1 MREPYPSLFKY
12 PHQIPTHHTVD
23 KLPVDELQE
32 LDKRIEAKA
41 KLEKRKKGKAKKKTK
56 PETSEK
62 GESQLQ
68 IPVVE
73 PQEVD
78 RNIQPE
84 TPPQTPTM
92 PRGDR
97 RNDRNNDD
105 DGGQNGSLLEIFP
118 NLREKVNN
126 HIHTSWNL
134 RITW

>member
-1 MREPYPSLFKY
+1 MFEY

-23 KLPVDELQE
+23 DLPADELQE

-41 KLEKRKKGKAKKKTK
+41 KQEKGKKGKAKKKTK

-62 GESQLQ
+62 GSQKGEPQLQ

-73 PQEVD
+73 PQKVD

-84 TPPQTPTM
+84 TPPQTPTI
-92 PRGDR
+92 PREDR
-97 RNDRNNDD
+97 RNNRNDD
-105 DGGQNGSLLEIFP
+105 DEVRIEIITGLLETFP

>member
-1 MREPYPSLFKY
+1 MNYL
-12 PHQIPTHHTVD
+12 
-23 KLPVDELQE
+23 LQE

-41 KLEKRKKGKAKKKTK
+41 KQEKGKKGKAKKKTK
-56 PETSEK
+56 LEASEN
-62 GESQLQ
+62 GEPQLQ
-68 IPVVE
+68 IPIVE

-97 RNDRNNDD
+97 RNDRNDDDD
-105 DGGQNGSLLEIFP
+105 DGGQNRIIIGLLETFP

-126 HIHTSWNL
+126 HTHTSWNL